1 MLMPNHKRNGF
12 HRIRNSFTIHHTQT
26 LVPLRARACVIPQC
40 TSHLRASSRGSL
52 RWPMTAGVQE
62 QASSAAAPVIE
73 HISLVVL
80 LWRKYFHLS
89 HMMWWLENTHTHTH
103 IHLYIYICIIYILYI
118 YIYLYHMMWWLEN
131 TYVYICIVYIYIY
144 IFIYRYVCVCVI
156 LTKPKPRC
164 PCKPRQSNVLHDT
177 FFLVLALVHSLEG
190 TTLLSNMLNVERKE
204 ALASVES
211 QIQKMWLERGKHE

>member
-1 MLMPNHKRNGF
+1 MCNPPMYFPSESVFKRIPKMAHDSRCPRTGLLCCCPSHWAHLF
-12 HRIRNSFTIHHTQT
+12 GCVTVKKIFSF
-26 LVPLRARACVIPQC
+26 IP
-40 TSHLRASSRGSL
+40 HDVMIG
-52 RWPMTAGVQE
+52 
-62 QASSAAAPVIE
+62 
-73 HISLVVL
+73 
-80 LWRKYFHLS
+80 KY
-89 HMMWWLENTHTHTH
+89 THTHTYTF
-103 IHLYIYICIIYILYI
+103 IYIYICIIYILYI